1 MAQKSQSIFESKG
14 WKNGMKYLY
23 GWGAAVV
30 IIGALFKILHLPG
43 ANEMLIVG
51 LGTEAVIFFFSAFEP
66 LPHEDAHWEWN
77 KVFPQLNEDAPA
89 KEIEEEIETPNVNL
103 SNSITSSINKH
114 FSNDFFESLSDSL
127 KGLKSNVSSLAD
139 IADAN
144 SVTNEF
150 STKMKNASVK
160 IDQLSSGYSSTIDA
174 MKQFSNSINEVKG
187 YQEQVVKI
195 TNNLA
200 SLNAVYEVELKDTQN
215 HLKAVNK
222 FYANVQGVMNNMV
235 DTSKDAE
242 TLKGEVVRLAKN
254 MSSLN
259 SVYGNMLAAMGT
271 ANATK

>member
-66 LPHEDAHWEWN
+66 LPHEEAHWEWN

-89 KEIEEEIETPNVNL
+89 REIEEEVETPNVNL
-103 SNSITSSINKH
+103 SNSISSSINKH
-114 FSNDFFESLSDSL
+114 FSSDFFESLSDSL
-127 KGLKSNVSSLAD
+127 KGLKSNVSNLAD
-139 IADAN
+139 IADTTTI
-144 SVTNEF
+144 TNEF
-150 STKMKNASVK
+150 SSKMKNASVK
-160 IDQLSSGYSSTIDA
+160 IDQLSSGYSSTIEA
-174 MKQFSNSINEVKG
+174 MKQFSTSINEVKG

-195 TNNLA
+195 TGSLA
-200 SLNAVYEVELKDTQN
+200 SLNAIYEVELKDTQN
-215 HLKAVNK
+215 HLKTINK

-242 TLKGEVVRLAKN
+242 ALKGEVVRLAKN

-259 SVYGNMLAAMGT
+259 NVYGNMLAAMGT
-271 ANATK
+271 ATK